1 MKFLRGV
8 PEELQDLLQG
18 WLQTHGASPS
28 QVVRGG
34 LYLDLAL
41 LLEHRSRIQKLGP
54 IFTYAW
60 GDATSKGGREIYN
73 TRHRFLR
80 QDNAVELARNWKY
93 LCLHPPPEDEA
104 PSDPNVMDLRGPCSE
119 NLFKNIQL
127 HTQVPQ
133 FLGQGRTTLL
143 DKVSA
148 HVHSTLLESGT
159 VQNMSKVLERV
170 VAWVSD
176 MGVESGM
183 PSCHVSTPESTL
195 PSFVRPSRLRV
206 CLCRW
211 GRLCRRRWGFLG

>member
-80 QDNAVELARNWKY
+80 QDNAVELARIGSTFACTHRQKMRPPVTPMSWICVAPAQRTCSRIYSCTHKCRSFSGRGEQ
-93 LCLHPPPEDEA
+93 LCWI
-104 PSDPNVMDLRGPCSE
+104 R
-119 NLFKNIQL
+119 
-127 HTQVPQ
+127 
-133 FLGQGRTTLL
+133 
-143 DKVSA
+143 
-148 HVHSTLLESGT
+148 
-159 VQNMSKVLERV
+159 
-170 VAWVSD
+170 
-176 MGVESGM
+176 
-183 PSCHVSTPESTL
+183 
-195 PSFVRPSRLRV
+195 
-206 CLCRW
+206 
-211 GRLCRRRWGFLG
+211 